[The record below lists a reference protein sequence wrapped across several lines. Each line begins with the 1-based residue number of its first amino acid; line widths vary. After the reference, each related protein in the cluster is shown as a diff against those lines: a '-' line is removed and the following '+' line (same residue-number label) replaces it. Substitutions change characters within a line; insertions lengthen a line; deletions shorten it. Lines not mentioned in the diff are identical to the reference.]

1 MLDAQVST
9 PGHIACMYK
18 PPHHDTYEH
27 QSRDV
32 KSHMLLW
39 RANCVHVCGKRA
51 SWRLLGAHSIGSRVT
66 AHVSL
71 MYILE
76 HVGSM
81 LHDRNKILTCDCR
94 NLLDGCL
101 CSSLLHFTGLQL
113 LINTN
118 WSF

>member
-81 LHDRNKILTCDCR
+81 LHDLETKFSPVIAETCLMDASAAPCYT
-94 NLLDGCL
+94 
-101 CSSLLHFTGLQL
+101 SLAYNF
-113 LINTN
+113 
-118 WSF
+118 S